1 MSDREAVRAILLV
14 CIGIACLLLA
24 LYGYLLLRKWAL
36 NRRRGLMAAWTARA
50 SMPDSPI
57 ERFLTLGEDSRRIVP
72 RRPWEWRTL
81 EAYLTHRLRVGGTQ
95 AEQERIYRL
104 AGDVYGPLYRNRL
117 HARSPQARR
126 HALAHIALFHMDRLQ
141 AEVAA
146 FLRSSRLQPE
156 ELWAA
161 LRALAAFQD
170 KQLTEWLLGRHGKLP
185 VSSEHRYRQVLMAL
199 DTELLEEL
207 IERFDE
213 ADAALSRNLIDVLRT
228 RNIRTER
235 CLALYER
242 LLHSPSDELRV
253 RALKAAANFGY
264 LTPDAEEAL
273 LARYADW
280 RRYPRPERLMAARL
294 MGEVRNAG
302 FRSLLEQMIGDEAYA
317 VRIEAA
323 QSIGRYPQGETHL
336 ARIAGQHPDRY
347 AREAAGEMLE
357 RRSYE
362 RNVE

>member
-1 MSDREAVRAILLV
+1 MSDQDAVRAIALV
-14 CIGIACLLLA
+14 CAGFACLLLV

-36 NRRRGLMAAWTARA
+36 NRRRGFMAAWTSRA
-50 SMPDSPI
+50 SLPESPI
-57 ERFLTLGEDSRRIVP
+57 ERFVTQGENSRRLMP
-72 RRPWEWRTL
+72 RRKWEWRTL
-81 EAYLTHRLRVGGTQ
+81 EMYLTHRLRVGGTL

-104 AGDVYGPLYRNRL
+104 AGDVYGPLYRNQL
-117 HARSPQARR
+117 LDRR
-126 HALAHIALFHMDRLQ
+126 TRIRQHALAHIALFHMDRLQ
-141 AEVAA
+141 PEVSA
-146 FLRSSRLQPE
+146 FLHRSRLQPE
-156 ELWAA
+156 EWWGA

-170 KQLTEWLLGRHGKLP
+170 KLAAEWLLGRHGKLP
-185 VSSEHRYRQVLMAL
+185 LSSEHRYRQVLMAL
-199 DTELLEEL
+199 GTELLEEL
-207 IERFDE
+207 IEQFDE
-213 ADAALSRNLIDVLRT
+213 ADKALQRNLIDVLRT

-242 LLHSPSDELRV
+242 LLLSPSDELRV

-264 LTPDAEEAL
+264 LSQGAEDAL
-273 LARYADW
+273 LARYVDW
-280 RRYPRPERLMAARL
+280 RGYPWPERLMAARL

-302 FRSLLEQMIGDEAYA
+302 YRSLLEQMIGDEAYA

-323 QSIGRYPQGETHL
+323 QAIGRYPQGGTHL